1 MPEVDAE
8 PEASTEVK
16 TSKEELLKSLTTE
29 TSALML
35 RKCIREAHNADEKQI
50 VFATLVDLLG
60 EDQEPLPATPP
71 FVDVHTRMRG
81 RGRGRNL
88 RGGRGGRGRGRGRP
102 NSRGQEYGG
111 PRESDT
117 NSKPSSPL
125 DLGRPPV
132 PRESMQEFFAEI
144 ENLPN
149 DQRNKMIQTC
159 IQELITE
166 NKVLREANRTLSHK
180 ARLTDAPQ
188 EFVAQGKSIK
198 STPMNVNAEEFK
210 MRPDEEKSEKNAHI
224 KELRY
229 QDFVQMRR
237 QEQSYEEMIAEQMY
251 LEELEMRRY
260 HESYDEYGA
269 DPYVDYYRGDY
280 GGDYGPPKRGFKRG
294 DYGPP
299 KGSYKPT

>member
-8 PEASTEVK
+8 SEANTEVK
-16 TSKEELLKSLTTE
+16 KTKEELLKSLTTE
-29 TSALML
+29 SSALML
-35 RKCIREAHNADEKQI
+35 RKCIRDAHAADEKQI
-50 VFATLVDLLG
+50 VFATLVDLMG
-60 EDQEPLPATPP
+60 EDPEPLPATPP
-71 FVDVHTRMRG
+71 FVDVHARMRG
-81 RGRGRNL
+81 RGRGRNM
-88 RGGRGGRGRGRGRP
+88 RGGRGGRGRGRP
-102 NSRGQEYGG
+102 SARGQGYG
-111 PRESDT
+111 PQSDT
-117 NSKPSSPL
+117 NSAPSSPL

-180 ARLTDAPQ
+180 ARLTESPPA
-188 EFVAQGKSIK
+188 KSIK

-210 MRPDEEKSEKNAHI
+210 MRPSEEKSEKNTHI

-237 QEQSYEEMIAEQMY
+237 QEQSYEDMIAEQMY

-269 DPYVDYYRGDY
+269 DPYVDYYRGGYADY
-280 GGDYGPPKRGFKRG
+280 GRPKR
-294 DYGPP
+294 
-299 KGSYKPT
+299 SYKPT